1 MMRRHKGPPVRLQDD
16 LLKQLEQRGWS
27 VTRRQEG
34 LESWAHEIW
43 TLQSRWSPSGLI
55 LFLTFLTDPQP
66 GNANPF
72 CMIGTSRREPTN
84 RSEAQGEPSLQV
96 TPNWVGELPGFVA
109 EVGALRED

>member
-43 TLQSRWSPSGLI
+43 TLQWRWSPSGLI

-72 CMIGTSRREPTN
+72 WMIGTSRREPTD
-84 RSEAQGEPSLQV
+84 RFEAQGEPRLQV
-96 TPNWVGELPGFVA
+96 TPYWVDELPRFVT
-109 EVGALRED
+109 EVDWMRA